1 MYIPGG
7 GSADRVR
14 GIAVTSAT
22 AILLRDFD
30 AAVADVVE
38 RRVVD
43 GAADVGHRLAL
54 LARVVGQGW
63 LASVGIRIR
72 LTLVHSLLL

>member
-1 MYIPGG
+1 MNVPGG
-7 GSADRVR
+7 CSADRVR
-14 GIAVTSAT
+14 GTRVTPD

-38 RRVVD
+38 RGVVD
-43 GAADVGHRLAL
+43 GAADVGRSLAL

>member
-1 MYIPGG
+1 MNVPGG
-7 GSADRVR
+7 CSADRVR
-14 GIAVTSAT
+14 RIPVTPD

-38 RRVVD
+38 RGVVD

-63 LASVGIRIR
+63 LASVEEN
-72 LTLVHSLLL
+72 LNENSDHQD